1 MKKTNKAILTILM
14 AMVVTFILPVAVK
27 AATYSYS
34 ISGSTRSIS
43 CVNGE
48 TTLDVNG
55 KTFTLTKP
63 LVAADVALDSNGT
76 AWILFKNGAVYWWSY
91 ELQGN
96 SGEVKLMKYISNGL
110 SFVVDSNKFIT
121 GIKTSTGTTKILTYE
136 EQKNQIT
143 SSSGNNSGNNSS
155 SSNNNSGNNSGN
167 SGNNNSGNNS
177 GNNGNSGNTN
187 TGNNNNSGNTN
198 TGNNSSSGNTNSG
211 NTGNGSNGSTNTG
224 NSNINGSSSTGSNN
238 SNSNNSS
245 TNNGSV
251 NNSSTTTNTNTNN
264 TSTTTSKSN
273 KKATR
278 VIPKGK
284 YRYKMYSGKTF
295 LASYTL
301 KNGVLNF
308 HGWKLRNVAQAGFV
322 KSSKNLV
329 VITKSGKA
337 YSYNYNT
344 LNKKALYDFKKYGKA
359 VSFCQDKNGFV
370 THVVTKKPRRI
381 NVKKK

>member
-1 MKKTNKAILTILM
+1 MSNKPMKILI
-14 AMVVTFILPVAVK
+14 V
-27 AATYSYS
+27 
-34 ISGSTRSIS
+34 
-43 CVNGE
+43 E
-48 TTLDVNG
+48 DDVNDCNNFIESLKG
-55 KTFTLTKP
+55 REDFE
-63 LVAADVALDSNGT
+63 LVGMTDSDVEALKIVRMKHPEGI
-76 AWILFKNGAVYWWSY
+76 ILDI
-91 ELQGN
+91 EL
-96 SGEVKLMKYISNGL
+96 
-110 SFVVDSNKFIT
+110 
-121 GIKTSTGTTKILTYE
+121 
-136 EQKNQIT
+136 
-143 SSSGNNSGNNSS
+143 
-155 SSNNNSGNNSGN
+155 
-167 SGNNNSGNNS
+167 
-177 GNNGNSGNTN
+177 
-187 TGNNNNSGNTN
+187 
-198 TGNNSSSGNTNSG
+198 NNSSSGNTNSG

-264 TSTTTSKSN
+264 TFTTTSKSN